1 MLEMEWLLELHK
13 KDPTE
18 QLYSMN
24 GYLPESQSRLVSP
37 HEPEP
42 EDNSETARTGSADE
56 IDAEYDGDD
65 YIEFARY
72 EGLDLLAEYWGP
84 TREITEEALGSLAR
98 KYIPGDGTCD
108 DDGYCN
114 LISRQHGVY
123 NSVYTV
129 QFRSGQKVC
138 VRVPAC
144 GWSERWNHWDQEL
157 LRCTALAMRMI
168 EIKTNVPLPRVIAYD
183 CSFENDVQ
191 APFML
196 MTCIDGTGARQV
208 WNSDEGAVPKEVRR
222 QNILKGIAQAM
233 SGLRH
238 LKYSKSGSFWFDE
251 DASDEPVIGE
261 SWNLR
266 IEGYII
272 KRRFEIAEPY
282 SSTKAKVKA
291 NLNCLLEDE
300 GFPDSC
306 QDVCTKG
313 VLELYR
319 LITAAFLDA
328 TETPNSDED
337 FVLMHGDFDIQ
348 NMLVDD
354 AGNLAGILDWDGL
367 SSQPRQAG
375 WSMVPFWLQGDWAS
389 GYRWLP
395 AIGANYASVR
405 PDEFER
411 YRQDYA
417 RYMSEVCGGV
427 GDCRFTSKSHIYRAF
442 LNSTTDRF
450 KAKRFVENVLAD
462 ILPRSRGL
470 AYCSQLGEYGFRSGE
485 REWLNTRL
493 QTFFKPEPPLAA
505 MSDEGARTSLVPKL
519 LASVASGGRRWPY
532 DIVRLIKNILQMLVL
547 LLKILVETLSG
558 GLLPI
563 SESHVRGG
571 TWRR

>member
-1 MLEMEWLLELHK
+1 MLEMEWPPELHK
-13 KDPTE
+13 KDPTD
-18 QLYSMN
+18 QHSSTN
-24 GYLPESQSRLVSP
+24 SYLPESQSRVEPP

-42 EDNSETARTGSADE
+42 EDKSETTRTRSGDE
-56 IDAEYDGDD
+56 IDAEHDSDD
-65 YIEFARY
+65 HVEFARY
-72 EGLDLLAEYWGP
+72 EGRNLLAEYWGR

-98 KYIPGDGTCD
+98 KYVPGDRTCN
-108 DDGYCN
+108 DDGYCH

-129 QFRSGQKVC
+129 QFRSGQRVC
-138 VRVPAC
+138 IRVPAC

-168 EIKTNVPLPRVIAYD
+168 EIKTDVPLPRVIAYD
-183 CSFENDVQ
+183 CSFDNDIQ

-222 QNILKGIAQAM
+222 QNILKGMAQAM
-233 SGLRH
+233 SGLRN

-251 DASDEPVIGE
+251 DAFDEPVIGE

-272 KRRFEIAEPY
+272 KRRFEISETY
-282 SSTKAKVKA
+282 SSTREKVNA
-291 NLNCLLEDE
+291 NLHCLLDDA
-300 GFPDSC
+300 GFPDHC

-313 VLELYR
+313 MFELYR
-319 LITAAFLDA
+319 LIAAAFLDA

-389 GYRWLP
+389 GYRWPP
-395 AIGANYASVR
+395 AIGADYASVR

-417 RYMSEVCGGV
+417 RYMWEACGGV

-450 KAKRFVENVLAD
+450 EARRFVENVIAE
-462 ILPRSRGL
+462 ILPRARGL
-470 AYCSQLGEYGFRSGE
+470 AYCTQLGENGFRSGE
-485 REWLNTRL
+485 KEWLNTRL
-493 QTFFKPEPPLAA
+493 HSFFKPEPPLAA
-505 MSDEGARTSLVPKL
+505 MPDEGTCKLPKMSAG
-519 LASVASGGRRWPY
+519 LASGERRRPH
-532 DIVRLIKNILQMLVL
+532 DIVQLIKNILQMLVL
-547 LLKILVETLSG
+547 LLKSLVEMLSG

-571 TWRR
+571 TGRR